1 MTGGA
6 ARREGGADGLRAR
19 TRPGCSG
26 SRNGRSGRLRRS
38 SPGAVTVLGRRASRP
53 GARLRRAL
61 RPNARPN
68 PNLLPRASRH
78 VRDAAGRSAV
88 IMGVS
93 GIGSATACRG
103 FFVAAA
109 RCVGV
114 QRARARAVAP
124 SVPHPP
130 QVRSSRRSAAG
141 RASQRGAAPWAD
153 GAHVRHARRSLGR
166 LLASALAPARVWR
179 VPCCLHRRRWWS
191 GVKLAG
197 HTRHVEVRLRSQLA
211 VQRVARVLVR
221 GLAGRG

>member
-1 MTGGA
+1 MGFERGLGRAAAAVGTGGRGGYGDRLPA
-6 ARREGGADGLRAR
+6 PLPCSDGARRGRAR
-19 TRPGCSG
+19 ACGERC
-26 SRNGRSGRLRRS
+26 
-38 SPGAVTVLGRRASRP
+38 GRRAPEPQPAST
-53 GARLRRAL
+53 GVAAREGRGGTLC
-61 RPNARPN
+61 
-68 PNLLPRASRH
+68 
-78 VRDAAGRSAV
+78 RDHGRV
-88 IMGVS
+88 GQRIGHGVQ
-93 GIGSATACRG
+93 G

-211 VQRVARVLVR
+211 VRRVARVLVR